1 MQKELPVACIARDRR
16 LHHGCARQSY
26 LSGSACRF
34 LHDPGLH
41 EGIADDAFLA
51 HLGASRL
58 ELRFDER
65 HDIGAGA
72 KHRRYARKNVA
83 E

>member
-1 MQKELPVACIARDRR
+1 MQKELPVAGITRDRR

-26 LSGSACRF
+26 LSGRACRF
-34 LHDPGLH
+34 FHDPGLH
-41 EGIADDAFLA
+41 ERIADDTFLA
-51 HLGASRL
+51 HLGAPGL

-72 KHRRYARKNVA
+72 QHRRYARKDVA